1 LAESLDNTM
10 LMLET
15 AITRLADELG
25 GTVRPEEGGRFR
37 VEAEENVI
45 QAELADRGRIVL
57 AAILRPKATG
67 SERSRVYHQALRLN
81 AARLRT
87 HGNDFTLS
95 VEDRTGETIL
105 WRAMS
110 AQESNETEFLNAA
123 EALLNEVEVW
133 HRYLDSV

>member
-1 LAESLDNTM
+1 M

-15 AITRLADELG
+15 AVSRLANELG

-37 VEAEENVI
+37 VEAEDNAL

-57 AAILRPKATG
+57 AAILRPKASP
-67 SERSRVYHQALRLN
+67 SERPRLYHQALRLN
-81 AARLRT
+81 AARLRS
-87 HGNDFTLS
+87 HDNAFTLS
-95 VEDRTGETIL
+95 VEGRTGETIL
-105 WRAMS
+105 WRAMG

-133 HRYLDSV
+133 NRYLDSV